1 MSLRLMHPHVNAQ
14 ISIDVTV
21 LPIHHMY
28 HVRFAVAAF
37 APVPGAEEA
46 PSRHLHVIQRLDLT
60 KPRSARWHHMPAFR
74 VDKEVAFTDLNHAA

>member
-1 MSLRLMHPHVNAQ
+1 MHPHVNAQ

-46 PSRHLHVIQRLDLT
+46 PSRH
-60 KPRSARWHHMPAFR
+60 HMPAFR